1 VGKQTR
7 KRNVTREALN
17 GGKVCPTLTQA
28 RACNVHNCPVN
39 CLVTEWGAFSRC
51 SEICAGGTAPQGG
64 LKKRTRGIHRPA
76 KFGGAECPALTQSTR
91 CNTQT
96 CGLCSHVTCH
106 AVDRVRFGT
115 HDGSG
120 VCTQGGCKGTTSPR
134 MHIEVL
140 YHNKESGGDRHKCQW
155 NKSNKAC
162 ECLCASS
169 TKDPAK
175 HHHWGAAKAEVS
187 QFFAQIQSSV
197 MKAAGGGGLHGAGHS
212 ASFVDTNVL
221 AGQRVKSNV
230 VGAN

>member
-1 VGKQTR
+1 
-7 KRNVTREALN
+7 
-17 GGKVCPTLTQA
+17 
-28 RACNVHNCPVN
+28 
-39 CLVTEWGAFSRC
+39 
-51 SEICAGGTAPQGG
+51 
-64 LKKRTRGIHRPA
+64 
-76 KFGGAECPALTQSTR
+76 
-91 CNTQT
+91 
-96 CGLCSHVTCH
+96 
-106 AVDRVRFGT
+106 VRFGT

-197 MKAAGGGGLHGAGHS
+197 MKAAGGGGLHGRLGQLHCYHRGHPDLCSGRGPCGRSSRAGHQLFFFPCGYS
-212 ASFVDTNVL
+212 PSEGV
-221 AGQRVKSNV
+221 
-230 VGAN
+230 